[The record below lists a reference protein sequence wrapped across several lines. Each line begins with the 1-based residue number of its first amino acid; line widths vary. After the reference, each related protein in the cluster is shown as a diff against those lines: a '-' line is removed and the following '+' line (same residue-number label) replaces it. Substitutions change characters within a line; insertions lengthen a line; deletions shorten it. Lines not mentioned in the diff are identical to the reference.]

1 MLQTYIIQ
9 RQNLLFERSV
19 SSILIIIVPLLAF
32 TFIGLFGFYYY
43 TSFSTAS
50 AYVPILR
57 FSKEESLPQIK
68 DPHLKVEII
77 ANGLKLPTSIAFL
90 GPDDMLVLEKDNG
103 TVKRIVNGKMLSQPL
118 LDVNVATQIERC
130 MCGIAISRNDLNRT
144 YVFLYYTEADGRDG
158 GPAINNRLYRYEMT
172 GNNKLTNPVLLLNL
186 PALPGPRH
194 NGGAIIIGPDNDLYV
209 PIGDV
214 DGHRTKSEN
223 FNNGPPVDGTGG
235 ILRINQDGSPLS
247 DNPLGNTYPL
257 NLYYAYGIR
266 NSFGIDFDPVTGEL
280 WDTENGPGY
289 GDEINLVQP
298 GFNSGWG
305 KIQGLFIR
313 DQYNKSNHVYGADDS
328 KTITQ
333 SRKLTSIPRD
343 LVDFAGKG
351 IYSPPEFTW
360 NHTVGPTGIKFFNS
374 NKYGPEYE
382 NALFVGDVH
391 NGNLYLFKLNNNR
404 TMLAL
409 PTTLQDKIAN
419 NPADVQQIIFGK
431 GFGGISDLEVG
442 PDGNLYVV
450 SIGQGRIFKIVSNS
464 EDGT

>member
-1 MLQTYIIQ
+1 M
-9 RQNLLFERSV
+9 F
-19 SSILIIIVPLLAF
+19 SSILSIIVPLLVF
-32 TFIGLFGFYYY
+32 TFIVLFAIYYCA
-43 TSFSTAS
+43 SFSTAS

-57 FSKEESLPQIK
+57 FSKEDSLPQIK

-144 YVFLYYTEADGRDG
+144 YVFLYYTEADGIDG
-158 GPAINNRLYRYEMT
+158 GPAIGNRLYRYEMID
-172 GNNKLTNPVLLLNL
+172 NNKLTNPVLLLNL

-214 DGHRTKSEN
+214 DGHRTQSEN

-247 DNPLGNTYPL
+247 ENPLGNTYPL
-257 NLYYAYGIR
+257 DLYYAYGIR

-305 KIQGLFIR
+305 KIQGLFTR
-313 DQYNKSNHVYGADDS
+313 DQYDKNNHVYGADDS
-328 KTITQ
+328 QSITQ
-333 SRKLTSIPRD
+333 SPKLTSIPKD

-351 IYSPPEFTW
+351 VYSPPKFTW

-374 NKYGPEYE
+374 NKFGPEYE

-391 NGNLYLFKLNNNR
+391 NGNLYLFHLNSNR
-404 TMLAL
+404 TMLDL

-419 NPADVQQIIFGK
+419 NLADIQQIIFGK

-464 EDGT
+464 EGGR

>member
-1 MLQTYIIQ
+1 VRIFFLSEV
-9 RQNLLFERSV
+9 F
-19 SSILIIIVPLLAF
+19 SSIMIIILPLLVF
-32 TFIGLFGFYYY
+32 TFIVLFGFYSV
-43 TSFSTAS
+43 TFFSTTS
-50 AYVPILR
+50 AYVPVLR
-57 FSKEESLPQIK
+57 FSKQDSLPQIK

-90 GPDDMLVLEKDNG
+90 GPEDILVLEKDNG

-144 YVFLYYTEADGRDG
+144 YVFLYYTEAAGTDG
-158 GPAINNRLYRYEMT
+158 GPAISNRLYRYEMID
-172 GNNKLTNPVLLLNL
+172 NIKLTNPVLLLNL

-235 ILRINQDGSPLS
+235 ILRINQDGSPVS

-266 NSFGIDFDPVTGEL
+266 NSFGIDFDPVTGKL

-289 GDEINLVQP
+289 GDEINLVEP
-298 GFNSGWG
+298 GFNSGWSR
-305 KIQGLFIR
+305 IQGLFTS
-313 DQYNKSNHVYGADDS
+313 DHNSKSNPIYGADDS
-328 KTITQ
+328 QLVTQ
-333 SRKLTSIPRD
+333 SRTLPSIPSD

-351 IYSPPEFTW
+351 VYSPPEFTW
-360 NHTVGPTGIKFFNS
+360 NHTVGPTGIKFFGS

-391 NGNLYLFKLNNNR
+391 NGNLYLFKLNSNR
-404 TMLAL
+404 TTLAL
-409 PTTLQDKIAN
+409 PPTLRDRIVN
-419 NPADVQQIIFGK
+419 NPADVQPIIFGK
-431 GFGGISDLEVG
+431 GFGGISDLELG

-450 SIGQGRIFKIVSNS
+450 SIGQGRIFRIVYDN
-464 EDGT
+464 